1 MWITGQVVDEAGR
14 ALSGVIV
21 EAFGLEMIRRAVVS
35 DVHGQYVMQGLPA
48 GAYTIT
54 FTRSGFATLQR
65 QIDRLSTYVATI
77 NARLQTGVVARS
89 SD

>member
-35 DVHGQYVMQGLPA
+35 DVRGHYVMQGLPP

-54 FTRSGFATLQR
+54 FTRSGFATLKR

-77 NARLQTGVVARS
+77 NARLQTGIVARS